1 MMLAGVHEIRL
12 IRASLGGLCG
22 GVLFSQG
29 EDPLAGSD
37 CLVRWRGVCVCE
49 CLPWPG
55 WSREK
60 ECAGFESLGCACVC
74 VLRGPALSG
83 GDEAGGFVNESE
95 SRLATGYRTHRAR
108 IALLEKRGARRTV
121 SAASQ
126 TGRRFGGLGHRA
138 LVAQA

>member
-1 MMLAGVHEIRL
+1 MCASVCRGRAG
-12 IRASLGGLCG
+12 
-22 GVLFSQG
+22 
-29 EDPLAGSD
+29 
-37 CLVRWRGVCVCE
+37 
-49 CLPWPG
+49 
-55 WSREK
+55 RER
-60 ECAGFESLGCACVC
+60 ECAGFRKSGVCACACVC